1 MDFNDLGRTIKETR
15 LEKGLSIK
23 NLAEGVGVSSSLLSQ
38 IERGLA
44 NPSLNTLR
52 SIANELNV
60 PMFSLFIYS
69 EADYAQVV
77 RKDERSRITVGHA
90 GSDEIEPGYDILSPD
105 LKSSIQLYEMDLM
118 PGKFSSNLPI
128 SHKGE
133 EISVCVEGD
142 VELHI
147 YDSIIELSE
156 GDSVRIEKN
165 TPHRWHNPGDENCKL
180 IVANSPPML

>member
-1 MDFNDLGRTIKETR
+1 MDFNELGKAIKETR

-23 NLAEGVGVSSSLLSQ
+23 NLAEGIGVSSSLLSQ

-52 SIANELNV
+52 SIAKELNV
-60 PMFSLFIYS
+60 PMFSLFIYD

-90 GSDEIEPGYDILSPD
+90 GSEEIEPGYDILSPEP
-105 LKSSIQLYEMDLM
+105 KSNIQLYEMDLK

-133 EISVCVEGD
+133 EISVCIEGH

-147 YDSIIELSE
+147 YDNIIELNE

-165 TPHRWHNPGDENCKL
+165 IPHRWLNPGDENCKL